1 MVLHGPTR
9 TVPRVKLHRAAGLLI
24 VCAVY
29 GAAVQAAW
37 AVTDR
42 PSDLDVLADPSGG
55 VRASATL
62 RLPAPPSVVHQ
73 ILTDYAK
80 WPELFGV
87 PLRLAHV
94 ERQGDRV
101 VTDLYLSHPLLFGER
116 RLLCENRELP
126 GGGLTTTFVAGDFKR
141 YSRTWRLAQDGNEGL
156 TRAEFELLVDVDTWA
171 PDWLMAVELRRQL
184 EKHFRILRERID
196 ERVRPH

>member
-1 MVLHGPTR
+1 MSR
-9 TVPRVKLHRAAGLLI
+9 SAGLLI
-24 VCAVY
+24 FCAAC

-37 AVTDR
+37 AVTD
-42 PSDLDVLADPSGG
+42 SSSVLEVLPEPSGG
-55 VRASATL
+55 VRATATL
-62 RLPAPPSVVHQ
+62 HLRAPASAVQQV
-73 ILTDYAK
+73 LTDYLK

-87 PLRLAHV
+87 PLRLVHV

-101 VTDLYLSHPLLFGER
+101 VTDLYLSHPLLVGER

-126 GGGLTTTFVAGDFKR
+126 GGGLVTSFLAGDFKR
-141 YSRTWRLAQDGNEGL
+141 YNRTWRLKQDGNEGL

-171 PDWLMAVELRRQL
+171 PDWLMALELRRQL
-184 EKHFRILRERID
+184 EKHFRILRERVG